1 MVPLMWSALEANCIH
16 CGKNKTALYSKI
28 PSLLREAHTEQRA
41 QSQGTPESYLS
52 IFEKTFFPFEI
63 KKKSIWNGKIFPF
76 EMELFFLISINFRIP
91 FKKTLKNHWFFINM
105 INLDHFQYT
114 KSTKKHRFH
123 QNLKK
128 IIPFNIFPFQMD
140 FFSISNG
147 KNAFSMIAE

>member
-1 MVPLMWSALEANCIH
+1 MWSALEANCIH

-76 EMELFFLISINFRIP
+76 EMELFFLISMNFRLLTIQ
-91 FKKTLKNHWFFINM
+91 FINM
-105 INLDHFQYT
+105 IIFDQFQYT
-114 KSTKKHRFH
+114 ELYKEYKK
-123 QNLKK
+123 
-128 IIPFNIFPFQMD
+128 
-140 FFSISNG
+140 
-147 KNAFSMIAE
+147 A